1 MQADQMQ
8 EQRVIEKLRQLV
20 PEQMLLVENFID
32 SLKAQNSDAAITL
45 AAAKLS
51 EAVLQQIWDNQ
62 DDAEYD
68 KL

>member
-51 EAVLQQIWDNQ
+51 ETVLQQIWDNQ